1 MTFFHLSLTYVSHC
15 DFAPWSCGFCFQ
27 ATSTNHT
34 KDELN
39 FPCCPSSFHNL
50 WVLPTTFFS
59 SKLNRLQKKK
69 KKSESH
75 SDRRN
80 FHCCTFSGPP
90 PITNKCRQLTWHHYF
105 SFQLHIVPIGITEK
119 AFGGKKKKVQDS
131 KITQD
136 TLVFV
141 TCNI

>member
-1 MTFFHLSLTYVSHC
+1 MSLTVILPHGLVGSA
-15 DFAPWSCGFCFQ
+15 FRPPALITPK
-27 ATSTNHT
+27 TNCISRVAQVHFIIYGYCLQHSFP
-34 KDELN
+34 LN
-39 FPCCPSSFHNL
+39 
-50 WVLPTTFFS
+50 WTDY
-59 SKLNRLQKKK
+59 KKK